1 MSRLESGGRIDRTRP
16 LSFSFNGAP
25 YRGYAGDTL
34 ASALL
39 ANDVAVV
46 ANSVTYG
53 RPRGIFSAGIEEPNA
68 LVQVGN
74 ETMLRAT
81 QVELVDGLEAIGLNG
96 RGRLEL
102 DSPSPVAESPIFPSP
117 AAGSPIFPSPAAGSP
132 IFPSPSGGGQGGGAR
147 YDKIYAHCEVL
158 VIGGG
163 RAGITAALAAAQTGD
178 RVILVDEQAELGGRL
193 SSAGWNDWLAAGIA
207 TMESAPD
214 VRVLTR
220 ATAFGH
226 YDQNLVLIAQRLPTG
241 GRLWQVRAKRVVV
254 ATGAHERPLIF
265 ANNDRPGIMLAGAAR
280 TYINRYGVRPGKRAV
295 IFTNNDSTDAVA
307 ADLKRAGITVEAI
320 VDVRAGEAIVD
331 TLAEKLPSPAG
342 GGVQGEGTA
351 DFPSP
356 ACGGGQGE
364 GTADFL
370 SPARGGRQ
378 GEGTADFPSP
388 ACGGGQGGGSL
399 RGVVIAPLTGDGS
412 RREVECDLL
421 CVSGGFN
428 PTLHLYSQAQGR
440 LRYDEGLACFVPD
453 VAPANVEV
461 VGAAAG
467 DLGGRGQGTIMPYWV
482 VPSDGQEW
490 ANHFVDLERDVTVAD
505 VRRALGAGMRSVEHV
520 KRFTTIGTGSD
531 QGKTAGINETAII
544 AAQLGQPVGAVGVT
558 TFRPPYVPISFGLM
572 ASRNR
577 GDLFDPIRVTAIHS
591 WHVAHGAVF
600 ENVGQWKRP
609 WYFPREGED
618 MDSAVLRECRSAREN
633 VALMDVSTL
642 GKIEIQGPDA
652 LEFLNRIYTNAFDTV
667 KIGSCR
673 YGLMCKADGMVFD
686 DGVVMHL
693 DTDRW
698 LATTT
703 TGGAAT
709 VLDWMEEW
717 LQTEWHYVRVR
728 LTSVTDQWAAIAV
741 VGPRSR
747 NVIHSLF
754 PHLASGPD
762 SFPFMAI
769 REAETGAIPVRLHRI
784 TFSGELAYELWT
796 PSWYGLALWEAV
808 IAAGEPLGIVPYGT
822 EAMHVLRAEK
832 GYIICGQETDGTVTP
847 QDLGMG
853 WIVSKKKPFIGQ
865 RSHQR
870 SDTARPDRRH
880 LVGLLPIDPDELLPE
895 GAQLILEPNVA
906 VPAKMVG
913 HVTSSYR
920 SATLGRTFAL
930 AMLQR
935 GRERLGGT
943 VYAPLNGHIVAA
955 TVTEPIFYDK
965 ENVRRD
971 S

>member
-1 MSRLESGGRIDRTRP
+1 LSRLASGGRIDRTRP
-16 LSFSFNGAP
+16 IQFTFNGVR
-25 YRGYAGDTL
+25 YGGYEGDTL

-46 ANSVTYG
+46 ARSVSYG
-53 RPRGIFSAGIEEPNA
+53 RPRGIFTAGVEEPSA
-68 LVQVGN
+68 LVHVGN

-81 QVELVDGLEAIGLNG
+81 QVELVDGLEAMGLNG
-96 RGRLEL
+96 RGRLSTE
-102 DSPSPVAESPIFPSP
+102 PN
-117 AAGSPIFPSPAAGSP
+117 GN
-132 IFPSPSGGGQGGGAR
+132 R

-193 SSAGWNDWLAAGIA
+193 LGAGWNDWLAASIA
-207 TMESAPD
+207 TLGSAPD
-214 VRVLTR
+214 VRLLSR
-220 ATAFGH
+220 ATAVGH
-226 YDQNLVLIAQRLPTG
+226 YDQNLVLIAERLPTG
-241 GRLWQVRAKRVVV
+241 GRLWQVRAKRVVI

-280 TYINRYGVRPGKRAV
+280 TYVNRYGVAPGKRAV
-295 IFTNNDSTDAVA
+295 IFTNNDSTDVVA
-307 ADLKRAGITVEAI
+307 ADLKRAGVTVEAV
-320 VDVRAGEAIVD
+320 VDVRAGEAVVD
-331 TLAEKLPSPAG
+331 TLPSSPSSSAQAISPSPLA
-342 GGVQGEGTA
+342 GEGR
-351 DFPSP
+351 
-356 ACGGGQGE
+356 GE
-364 GTADFL
+364 G
-370 SPARGGRQ
+370 
-378 GEGTADFPSP
+378 
-388 ACGGGQGGGSL
+388 SL
-399 RGVVIAPLTGDGS
+399 DAVIIAPLTGNGS
-412 RREVECDLL
+412 RREIECDLL

-428 PTLHLYSQAQGR
+428 PTLHLFSQAQGR

-467 DLGGRGQGTIMPYWV
+467 DLGGRGQGAIMPYWV

-490 ANHFVDLERDVTVAD
+490 SNHFVDLERDVTVAE
-505 VRRALGAGMRSVEHV
+505 VQRALGTGMRSVEHV
-520 KRFTTIGTGSD
+520 KRFTTIGSGSD

-544 AAQLGQPVGAVGVT
+544 AGQLGQPVGSVGVT
-558 TFRPPYVPISFGLM
+558 TFRPPYVPVSFGLM
-572 ASRNR
+572 AGRNR
-577 GDLFDPIRVTAIHS
+577 GDLFDPIRVTAIHP
-591 WHVAHGAVF
+591 WQVAHGAVF

-618 MDSAVLRECRSAREN
+618 MEAAVPRECRAAREG
-633 VALMDVSTL
+633 VAVMDASTL
-642 GKIEIQGPDA
+642 GKIDIQGPDA
-652 LEFLNRIYTNAFDTV
+652 AEFLNRMYTNAFDNLKVGT
-667 KIGSCR
+667 CR

-693 DTDRW
+693 EPDRW

-703 TGGAAT
+703 TGGAAA

-717 LQTEWHYVRVR
+717 LQTEWPDLKVR
-728 LTSVTDQWAAIAV
+728 LTSVTDHWADVAV

-747 NVIHSLF
+747 DVVRALF
-754 PHLASGPD
+754 PRLDLSPKR
-762 SFPFMAI
+762 FPFMAI
-769 REAETGAIPVRLHRI
+769 RLGETAGIPVRLHRI

-808 IAAGEPLGIVPYGT
+808 MSAGEPFGITPYGT

-847 QDLGMG
+847 DDLGMS
-853 WIVSKKKPFIGQ
+853 WIVSNKKPFVGQ
-865 RSHQR
+865 RSHRR
-870 SDTARPDRRH
+870 SDAMRSDRKH
-880 LVGLLPIDPDELLPE
+880 LVGLLPLEGDQLLPE
-895 GAQLILEPNVA
+895 GAQLVLEA
-906 VPAKMVG
+906 DGRAATRMVG
-913 HVTSSYR
+913 HVTSSYH

-930 AMLQR
+930 AMLQS
-935 GRERLGGT
+935 GRERLGST
-943 VYAPLNGHIVAA
+943 VYAPLSGHVVAA

>member
-1 MSRLESGGRIDRTRP
+1 MSRLASGGRIDRTRP
-16 LSFSFNGAP
+16 VYFTFNGIR
-25 YRGYAGDTL
+25 YSGYEGDTL

-46 ANSVTYG
+46 ARSVTYG
-53 RPRGIFSAGIEEPNA
+53 RSRGIFTAGVEEPNA
-68 LVQVGN
+68 LVQIGS

-81 QVELVDGLEAIGLNG
+81 QVELVDGLEAVGLNG
-96 RGRLEL
+96 RGRLLL
-102 DSPSPVAESPIFPSP
+102 DS
-117 AAGSPIFPSPAAGSP
+117 
-132 IFPSPSGGGQGGGAR
+132 PSPSGGGQGGGGNR

-163 RAGITAALAAAQTGD
+163 RAGITAALDAAQTGD

-193 SSAGWNDWLAAGIA
+193 LDAGWNDWLAASIA
-207 TMESAPD
+207 TLESAPD

-226 YDQNLVLIAQRLPTG
+226 YDQNLVLVAQRLENG
-241 GRLWQVRAKRVVV
+241 GRLWQVRAKRVVI
-254 ATGAHERPLIF
+254 AAGAHERPLIF

-280 TYINRYGVRPGKRAV
+280 TYVNRYGVAPGKRAV
-295 IFTNNDSTDAVA
+295 IFTNNDSTDVVA
-307 ADLKRAGITVEAI
+307 ADLKRAGIIVEAV
-320 VDVRAGEAIVD
+320 VDVSAGEAVID
-331 TLAEKLPSPAG
+331 TLPSTASSAIDSPSP
-342 GGVQGEGTA
+342 
-351 DFPSP
+351 S
-356 ACGGGQGE
+356 
-364 GTADFL
+364 
-370 SPARGGRQ
+370 
-378 GEGTADFPSP
+378 
-388 ACGGGQGGGSL
+388 GGGQGGGSI
-399 RGVVIAPLTGDGS
+399 RAVVIAPLTGDGVH
-412 RREVECDLL
+412 REVECDLL

-428 PTLHLYSQAQGR
+428 PTLHLFSQAQGR

-453 VAPANVEV
+453 VPPSNVEV

-482 VPSDGQEW
+482 VPSDGREW
-490 ANHFVDLERDVTVAD
+490 STHFVDLERDVTVSD
-505 VRRALGAGMRSVEHV
+505 VRRALGTGMRSVEHV

-544 AAQLGQPVGAVGVT
+544 AAQLGQPVGSVGVT

-572 ASRNR
+572 AGRNR
-577 GDLFDPIRVTAIHS
+577 GDLFDPIRVTSIHP
-591 WHVAHGAVF
+591 WHVAHGALF

-609 WYFPREGED
+609 WYFPRAGEE
-618 MDSAVLRECRSAREN
+618 MESAVLRECRAAREGGA
-633 VALMDVSTL
+633 VMDASTL
-642 GKIEIQGPDA
+642 GKIDIQGPDA
-652 LEFLNRIYTNAFDTV
+652 AEFLNRIYTNAFDNLKV
-667 KIGSCR
+667 GSCR

-693 DTDRW
+693 EPDRW

-703 TGGAAT
+703 TGGAAA

-717 LQTEWHYVRVR
+717 LQTEWPDLKVR
-728 LTSVTDQWAAIAV
+728 LTSVTDHWADVAV

-747 NVIHSLF
+747 DVVRGLF
-754 PHLASGPD
+754 PGLDLSPE

-769 REAETGAIPVRLHRI
+769 REGETAGIPVRLHRI

-808 IAAGEPLGIVPYGT
+808 MAASEPFGITPYGT

-847 QDLGMG
+847 QDLGMS
-853 WIVSKKKPFIGQ
+853 WIVSKKKPFVGQ
-865 RSHQR
+865 RSHKR
-870 SDTARPDRRH
+870 SDATRPDRKH
-880 LVGLLPIDPDELLPE
+880 LVGLLPVERDQLLPE
-895 GAQLILEPNVA
+895 GAQLVLQPNGAAPV
-906 VPAKMVG
+906 KMVG

-930 AMLQR
+930 AMLQG
-935 GRERLGGT
+935 GRERLGST

>member
-1 MSRLESGGRIDRTRP
+1 MSRLASGGRIDRTRP
-16 LSFSFNGAP
+16 LSFTFNGAP

-53 RPRGIFSAGIEEPNA
+53 RPRGIFSAGVEEPNA

-81 QVELVDGLEAIGLNG
+81 QVELVEGLEAIGLDG
-96 RGRLEL
+96 RGRLQL
-102 DSPSPVAESPIFPSP
+102 DSPSPAR
-117 AAGSPIFPSPAAGSP
+117 
-132 IFPSPSGGGQGGGAR
+132 GGGQGGGSDR
-147 YDKIYAHCEVL
+147 YDKIYSHCEVL

-163 RAGITAALAAAQTGD
+163 RAGITASVEAAQTGD

-193 SSAGWNDWLAAGIA
+193 LSAGWSDWLAGSIA
-207 TMESAPD
+207 SLESAPD
-214 VRVLTR
+214 VRILTR
-220 ATAFGH
+220 ATAVGH
-226 YDQNLVLIAQRLPTG
+226 YDQNLVLIAQRLENG
-241 GRLWQVRAKRVVV
+241 GRLWQVRAKRVVL

-280 TYINRYGVRPGKRAV
+280 TYCNRYGVAPGKRAI
-295 IFTNNDSTDAVA
+295 IFTNNDSTDDVA

-331 TLAEKLPSPAG
+331 TLANKIPSPA
-342 GGVQGEGTA
+342 
-351 DFPSP
+351 
-356 ACGGGQGE
+356 
-364 GTADFL
+364 
-370 SPARGGRQ
+370 R
-378 GEGTADFPSP
+378 
-388 ACGGGQGGGSL
+388 GGGQGGGSL
-399 RGVVIAPLTGDGS
+399 RGVIVAALTGDGS

-428 PTLHLYSQAQGR
+428 PTLHLFSQAQGR
-440 LRYDEGLACFVPD
+440 IRHDEGLACFVPD
-453 VAPANVEV
+453 VPPPTIEV

-482 VPSDGQEW
+482 VPSNGQEW
-490 ANHFVDLERDVTVAD
+490 STHFVDLERDVTVAD

-544 AAQLGQPVGAVGVT
+544 AAQLGQPVGSVGVT
-558 TFRPPYVPISFGLM
+558 TFRPPYVPVSFGLM
-572 ASRNR
+572 AGRNR
-577 GDLFDPIRVTAIHS
+577 GDLFDPIRITAIHP

-618 MDSAVLRECRSAREN
+618 MESAVLRECRDAREG
-633 VALMDVSTL
+633 VAVMDASTL
-642 GKIEIQGPDA
+642 GKIDIQGPDTA
-652 LEFLNRIYTNAFDTV
+652 EFLNRMYTNAFDNLKV
-667 KIGSCR
+667 GACR
-673 YGLMCKADGMVFD
+673 YGLMCKVDGMVFD

-693 DTDRW
+693 EPNRW
-698 LATTT
+698 LVTTT
-703 TGGAAT
+703 TGGAAA

-717 LQTEWHYVRVR
+717 LQTEWPDLKVQ
-728 LTSVTDQWAAIAV
+728 LTSVTDHWADVAV

-747 NVIHSLF
+747 DVVRTLF
-754 PHLASGPD
+754 PALDVSPE
-762 SFPFMAI
+762 SFPFMAV
-769 REAETGAIPVRLHRI
+769 RQGETAGIPVRLHRI

-808 IAAGEPLGIVPYGT
+808 MAAGKPFGITPYGT

-832 GYIICGQETDGTVTP
+832 GYIICGQDTDGTVTP
-847 QDLGMG
+847 QDLGMS
-853 WIVSKKKPFIGQ
+853 WIVSKKKTFVGQ
-865 RSHQR
+865 RSHRR
-870 SDTARPDRRH
+870 SDAIRADRKH
-880 LVGLLPIDPDELLPE
+880 LVGLLPIEGDQLLPE
-895 GAQLILEPNVA
+895 GAQLVAEPEGAAGVR
-906 VPAKMVG
+906 MVG

-920 SATLGRTFAL
+920 SAALGRTFAL
-930 AMLQR
+930 AMLQS
-935 GRERLGGT
+935 GRERLGST
-943 VYAPLNGHIVAA
+943 VYAPLNGHAVAA
-955 TVTEPIFYDK
+955 TVTEPTFYDK
-965 ENVRRD
+965 ENLRRD

>member
-1 MSRLESGGRIDRTRP
+1 MSRLASGARIDRTRP
-16 LSFSFNGAP
+16 LSFTFNGAP

-53 RPRGIFSAGIEEPNA
+53 RPRGIFSAGVEEPNA

-81 QVELVDGLEAIGLNG
+81 QVELVEGLEATGLNG
-96 RGRLEL
+96 RGRLQL
-102 DSPSPVAESPIFPSP
+102 DSPSPVAGSSTFPS
-117 AAGSPIFPSPAAGSP
+117 AVAGSSIS
-132 IFPSPSGGGQGGGAR
+132 PSPSGGGQGGGPR

-163 RAGITAALAAAQTGD
+163 RAGITASLAAAQTGD
-178 RVILVDEQAELGGRL
+178 RVMLVDEQAELGGRL
-193 SSAGWNDWLAAGIA
+193 LGAGWNDWLAASIA
-207 TMESAPD
+207 TLESAPD
-214 VRVLTR
+214 VRLLTR

-226 YDQNLVLIAQRLPTG
+226 YDQNLVLIAERLPSG
-241 GRLWQVRAKRVVV
+241 GRLWQVRAKRVVI

-265 ANNDRPGIMLAGAAR
+265 ANNDRPGIMLAGAAG
-280 TYINRYGVRPGKRAV
+280 TYCNRYGVAPGKRAV
-295 IFTNNDSTDAVA
+295 IFTNNDSTDAVV
-307 ADLKRAGITVEAI
+307 ADLKRSGITVEAI

-331 TLAEKLPSPAG
+331 TLANKIPFPARG
-342 GGVQGEGTA
+342 GRRGEGTA

-356 ACGGGQGE
+356 A
-364 GTADFL
+364 
-370 SPARGGRQ
+370 RGGRR
-378 GEGTADFPSP
+378 EGAADFPSP

-399 RGVVIAPLTGDGS
+399 RGVVVAALTGDGPS
-412 RREVECDLL
+412 REVECDLL

-428 PTLHLYSQAQGR
+428 PTLHLFSQAQGR
-440 LRYDEGLACFVPD
+440 IRYDEGLACFVPD

-461 VGAAAG
+461 IGAAAG

-490 ANHFVDLERDVTVAD
+490 SNHFVDLERDVTVAD

-544 AAQLGQPVGAVGVT
+544 AAQLGQPVGSVGVT
-558 TFRPPYVPISFGLM
+558 TFRPPYVPVSFGLM
-572 ASRNR
+572 AGRNR
-577 GDLFDPIRVTAIHS
+577 GELFDPIRVTAIQP
-591 WHVAHGAVF
+591 WHVAQGAVF

-618 MDSAVLRECRSAREN
+618 MDSAVLRECRAAREG
-633 VALMDVSTL
+633 VAVMDASTL
-642 GKIEIQGPDA
+642 GKIDIQGPDA
-652 LEFLNRIYTNAFDTV
+652 AEFLNRMYTNAFDNLKV
-667 KIGSCR
+667 GSCR

-693 DTDRW
+693 ERDRW

-703 TGGAAT
+703 TGGAAA

-717 LQTEWHYVRVR
+717 LQTEWTDLKVR
-728 LTSVTDQWAAIAV
+728 LTSVTDHWADVAV

-747 NVIHSLF
+747 DVVRTLF
-754 PHLASGPD
+754 PALDVSPE

-769 REAETGAIPVRLHRI
+769 REGETAGIPVRLHRI

-808 IAAGEPLGIVPYGT
+808 MAAGESLGITPYGT
-822 EAMHVLRAEK
+822 ESMHVLRAEK
-832 GYIICGQETDGTVTP
+832 GYIICGQDTDGTVTP
-847 QDLGMG
+847 QDLGMN
-853 WIVSKKKPFIGQ
+853 WIVSKKKTFVGQ
-865 RSHQR
+865 RSHRR
-870 SDTARPDRRH
+870 SDPIRADRKH
-880 LVGLLPIDPDELLPE
+880 LVGLLPIEGDQLLPE
-895 GAQLILEPNVA
+895 GAQLVAEPEGA
-906 VPAKMVG
+906 AATKMVG

-920 SATLGRTFAL
+920 SAALGRAFAL
-930 AMLQR
+930 AMLQS
-935 GRERLGGT
+935 GRERLGST
-943 VYAPLNGHIVAA
+943 VYAPLNGHVVAA
-955 TVTEPIFYDK
+955 TVTEPTFYDK
-965 ENVRRD
+965 DNSRRD

>member
-1 MSRLESGGRIDRTRP
+1 MSRLASGGRIDRTRP
-16 LSFSFNGAP
+16 LSFHFNGTP

-46 ANSVTYG
+46 AHSVTYG
-53 RPRGIFSAGIEEPNA
+53 RPRGIFSAGVEEPNA

-96 RGRLEL
+96 RGRLQL
-102 DSPSPVAESPIFPSP
+102 DSPSPVA
-117 AAGSPIFPSPAAGSP
+117 GSPT
-132 IFPSPSGGGQGGGAR
+132 FPSPSGGGQGGGSNR

-163 RAGITAALAAAQTGD
+163 RAGITAALDAVQTGD

-193 SSAGWNDWLAAGIA
+193 LGAGWNDWLAGSIA
-207 TMESAPD
+207 TLESAPD
-214 VRVLTR
+214 ARVLSR

-226 YDQNLVLIAQRLPTG
+226 YDQNLVLIAQRLENG
-241 GRLWQVRAKRVVV
+241 GRLWQVRAKRVVL

-280 TYINRYGVRPGKRAV
+280 NYVNRYGVAPGKRAV
-295 IFTNNDSTDAVA
+295 IFTNNDSTAVVA
-307 ADLKRAGITVEAI
+307 DDLKRTGITVEAV
-320 VDVRAGEAIVD
+320 VDVRAGESVID
-331 TLAEKLPSPAG
+331 TLAEKLPSP
-342 GGVQGEGTA
+342 
-351 DFPSP
+351 S
-356 ACGGGQGE
+356 
-364 GTADFL
+364 
-370 SPARGGRQ
+370 
-378 GEGTADFPSP
+378 
-388 ACGGGQGGGSL
+388 GGGQGGGL
-399 RGVVIAPLTGDGS
+399 TGVIIAPLTGNGKH
-412 RREVECDLL
+412 REIECDLL

-428 PTLHLYSQAQGR
+428 PTLHLFSQAQGR

-453 VAPANVEV
+453 VAPPNMEV

-467 DLGGRGQGTIMPYWV
+467 DLGGRGQGAIMPYWV
-482 VPSDGQEW
+482 VPSDSQEW
-490 ANHFVDLERDVTVAD
+490 STHFVDLERDVTVAD
-505 VRRALGAGMRSVEHV
+505 VQRALGTGMRSVEHV

-572 ASRNR
+572 AGRNR
-577 GDLFDPIRVTAIHS
+577 GDLFDPIRVTPIHP

-609 WYFPREGED
+609 WFFPREGED
-618 MDSAVLRECRSAREN
+618 MESAVFRECRAAREN
-633 VALMDVSTL
+633 VAVMDVSTL
-642 GKIEIQGPDA
+642 GKIEIQGPDS
-652 LEFLNRIYTNAFDTV
+652 LEFLNRIYTNAFDTL
-667 KIGSCR
+667 KLGSCR

-703 TGGAAT
+703 SGGAAA

-717 LQTEWHYVRVR
+717 LQTEWPDLHVR
-728 LTSVTDQWAAIAV
+728 LTSVTDHWAGIAV

-796 PSWYGLALWEAV
+796 PNWYGLALWEAV
-808 IAAGEPLGIVPYGT
+808 MAAGESLGITPYGT

-847 QDLGMG
+847 QDLGMS
-853 WIVSKKKPFIGQ
+853 WVVSKKKPFIGQ
-865 RSHQR
+865 RSHRR
-870 SDTARPDRRH
+870 SDTARPDRSH
-880 LVGLLPIDPDELLPE
+880 LVGLLPIDRDELLPE
-895 GAQLILEPNVA
+895 GAQLVLEPTVSSSVN
-906 VPAKMVG
+906 MVG

-930 AMLQR
+930 ALLQS
-935 GRERLGGT
+935 GRERIGAT
-943 VYAPLNGHIVAA
+943 VYAPLDGHTVAA